1 MKRKAAERFHGRRGG
16 GYVDDDG
23 PSSGRD
29 VSFIHKLR
37 LSGVAAGTW
46 PEHSL
51 REWRLR
57 AEQGDPRGLEVVAA
71 EKARK
76 AKVK

>member
-1 MKRKAAERFHGRRGG
+1 MKRKAAEKFHGRRGG
-16 GYVDDDG
+16 GFVDEDG
-23 PSSGRD
+23 PSAARD
-29 VSFIHKLR
+29 VSALHRLR
-37 LSGVAAGTW
+37 LAGVAKGTW